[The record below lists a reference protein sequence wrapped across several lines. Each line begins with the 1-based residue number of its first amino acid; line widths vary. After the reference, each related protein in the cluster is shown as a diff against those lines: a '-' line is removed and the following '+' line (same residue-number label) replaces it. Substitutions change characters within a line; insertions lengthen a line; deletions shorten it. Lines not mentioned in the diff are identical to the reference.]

1 MEEIELRKIH
11 PAPYNPRAL
20 SEEAFDMLKRSICD
34 LGVIKPILVNASNHV
49 IIAGHQRTRTML
61 ALGITKAPCYLLK
74 GLSEEDEIRFNQI
87 HNQCEYEINDRAP
100 KVRITGTLVRGYN
113 RVPNNRIVLLDAG
126 SLNIYGN
133 IIGKMITKF
142 GEFCAPVADEDG
154 NIIISAGYARAAK
167 LLGQD
172 LDVFV
177 IPNEKRE
184 QAIHYFSQDY
194 GQFCYDNLPKKT
206 YHQTFA
212 QMFRLRGGKKENNS
226 TLYVQRVFPFLK
238 AQPNEGKTLRI
249 LDFGAGQYDFA
260 KALERQGYNVT
271 YVDPYHRCEHSS
283 KLIDYEGNRKGF
295 MKICNDV
302 AKYGL
307 YDVVI
312 CDSVLNSVD
321 SVEAERSVIDSVF
334 GLCKPHG
341 TIFISGRLLETSA
354 INDKT
359 RGCSIS
365 YKDAQLKFFDKNGFT
380 GLFRNGNWFYQRLH
394 KRAELLAIGRLL
406 SANAHIYTPHMV
418 WHIVAEKDIERD
430 EAEIIRG
437 LRFEFSLPLP
447 QNKRYDLQDMIEHAY
462 RMRKKQ

>member
-1 MEEIELRKIH
+1 MEEIELSKIH
-11 PAPYNPRAL
+11 PAPYNPRIL
-20 SEEAFDMLKRSICD
+20 SDEAFRTLRDSIRD
-34 LGVIKPILVNASNHV
+34 LGVIKPILVNAGNHV
-49 IIAGHQRTRTML
+49 IVAGHQRTKTML
-61 ALGITKAPCYLLK
+61 AMEITKAPCYLLR

-100 KVRITGTLVRGYN
+100 KVRIVGTLALGYN
-113 RVPNNRIVLLDAG
+113 RVANNRIVLTDAG
-126 SLNIYGN
+126 SLNTYGN
-133 IIGKMITKF
+133 ILGKMITKF
-142 GEFCAPVADEDG
+142 GEFCAPVSDEQG

-167 LLGQD
+167 LLGLD
-172 LDVFV
+172 LDIFV
-177 IPNEKRE
+177 IPNEKKE
-184 QAIHYFSQDY
+184 LALHYFSRDY

-238 AQPNEGKTLRI
+238 AQPGEGKSLRI

-260 KALERQGYNVT
+260 KALERQGYNIT
-271 YVDPYHRCEHSS
+271 YVDPYHRCERSS
-283 KLIDYEGNRKGF
+283 KLIDYKGNRKGF
-295 MKICNDV
+295 LKICDDLLEH
-302 AKYGL
+302 GL

-334 GLCKPHG
+334 GLCKPQG
-341 TIFISGRLLETSA
+341 TIFISGRLFEKSA

-365 YKDAQLKFFDKNGFT
+365 YMDSQLKFFDKNGFT

-394 KRAELLAIGRLL
+394 KKAELPFIGRRL
-406 SANAHIYTPHMV
+406 STAARIYTPGMV
-418 WHIVAEKDIERD
+418 WHIVAKKDIERS
-430 EAEIIRG
+430 EEEIIRG
-437 LRFEFSLPLP
+437 LRFEFNLPLP
-447 QNKRYDLQDMIEHAY
+447 RNKRYDLQDRIEQAY
-462 RMRKKQ
+462 RGRK